1 MTLEQQIWLVGGILL
16 AILLAV
22 GIPMIIIDFKK
33 NKDKYVITKE
43 QMRAWEDERLDDEG
57 EIITFHAEVVD
68 MACGVNM
75 IGYQA
80 YKQPK
85 AVKQFII
92 SFKNDD
98 GEILHLPVSE
108 EIYEGFDCG
117 LTGTLTLIDGRLD
130 SFEPDSEH

>member
-1 MTLEQQIWLVGGILL
+1 MTSEQQIWLIGGILL
-16 AILLAV
+16 AILFAV

-33 NKDKYVITKE
+33 NKDKYIITKE

-57 EIITFHAEVVD
+57 EIITFRAEVVD
-68 MACGVNM
+68 MACGVKM

-98 GEILHLPVSE
+98 GEILRIPVTE
-108 EIYEGFDCG
+108 EIYEGFDTG
-117 LTGTLTLIDGRLD
+117 LTGTLTLIDGQLD
-130 SFEPDSEH
+130 SFEPDNEH